1 MKGNIPRVL
10 LDPTQ
15 SKGHLS
21 IMCLCLGSTDEAMQG
36 TVLQSGMPFTQGHM
50 LLTEQNC

>member
-15 SKGHLS
+15 SKGHPS
-21 IMCLCLGSTDEAMQG
+21 IMCSCLGSTEEAVLG
-36 TVLQSGMPFTQGHM
+36 TILLSGMPFTQGHM
-50 LLTEQNC
+50 LLTVQNR